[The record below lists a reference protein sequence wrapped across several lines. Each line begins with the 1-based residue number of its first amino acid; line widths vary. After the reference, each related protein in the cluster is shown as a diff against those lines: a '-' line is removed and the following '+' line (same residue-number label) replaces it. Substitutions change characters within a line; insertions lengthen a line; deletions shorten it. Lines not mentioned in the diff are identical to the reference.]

1 MCSAIEWVAIPS
13 VDGVYEVTA
22 DGRVRRALGG
32 RGTKRGRELSTHLNP
47 RGYVVAK
54 LSIDGKQRTRTVHSL
69 VAETFVGPRP
79 RGYEINHIDGDKA
92 NNHVANLE
100 YVTHSQNVIHA
111 ARLGRG
117 TRFNVAGVA
126 EIKRRIMNGVR
137 NADLAREFD
146 VSPNTI
152 SQIRLGTTWRDVPAT
167 PGASPELATPEASP
181 ARHAQAS
188 GQNR

>member
-1 MCSAIEWVAIPS
+1 MRSAIEWAAIPS
-13 VDGVYEVTA
+13 VDGVYDVTT
-22 DGRVRRALGG
+22 DGRVRRAQGG
-32 RGTKRGRELSTHLNP
+32 RGTRRTRKLRTHLSP

-54 LSIDGKQRTRTVHSL
+54 LCIDGKQRTRTVHSL
-69 VAETFVGPRP
+69 VAETFIGPRP
-79 RGYEINHIDGDKA
+79 GGHEINHIDGNKT

-117 TRFNVAGVA
+117 TRFDATGVA
-126 EIKRRIMNGVR
+126 KIKRRIMNGAR
-137 NADLAREFD
+137 NADLARQFD
-146 VSPNTI
+146 VSPSTI

-167 PGASPELATPEASP
+167 PEASP